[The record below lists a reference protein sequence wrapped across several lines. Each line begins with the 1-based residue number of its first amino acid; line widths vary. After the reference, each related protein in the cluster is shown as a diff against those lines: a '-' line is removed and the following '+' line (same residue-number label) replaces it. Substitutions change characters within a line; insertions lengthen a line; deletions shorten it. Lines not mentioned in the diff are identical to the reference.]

1 MKLVGL
7 LSFYDEPVPT
17 LLTCIASLAEHG
29 VDELVAVDGA
39 YALYPGGRARSHPDQ
54 HAAIVLACRE
64 VGMSCTLHT
73 PRTVWRGNEVEKRTF
88 MFDLAWATARDGD
101 WFWVMDADQV
111 VLETPEDFK
120 ERLANTDMLV
130 GAVTFKDTVAER
142 INQRDMPTRFSV
154 RDLFR
159 AQKITVETN
168 HCTYVAGDGKLLWGG
183 NGDVVQERLGHPL
196 EPCLDL
202 MDDVLV
208 EHRPDHRPDDRL
220 RGKLA
225 YYRARDEQKVE
236 RGECSQCGQR
246 ADRLVPIR
254 WRMTEIGPVGD
265 WTEACDGCAPLL
277 DRVARAEL
285 VRIGVDPDSVTPE
298 NRNGHPPERVPA
310 AGL

>member
-17 LLTCIASLAEHG
+17 LLACIASLAEHG

-39 YALYPGGRARSHPDQ
+39 YGLYPGGRARSHPDQ

-64 VGMSCTLHT
+64 VGMTCTLHT

-111 VLETPEDFK
+111 VLQTPPDFK
-120 ERLANTDMLV
+120 ERLRATHRLV
-130 GAVTFKDTVAER
+130 AAVTFKDTVAER
-142 INQRDMPTRFSV
+142 INRRDMPTRFSV

-168 HCTYVAGDGKLLWGG
+168 HCTYVAGDGRLLWGG
-183 NGDVVQERLGHPL
+183 NGDVVQERRGEPL

-202 MDDVLV
+202 LDEVIV

-225 YYRARDEQKVE
+225 YYRARDEQKIE
-236 RGECSQCGQR
+236 RGDCSQCGNR
-246 ADRLVPIR
+246 ADRLVTIR

-277 DRVARAEL
+277 ERVARAEL